1 MQPQHYPFQTT
12 AIIIAT
18 MPDNKHLL
26 IVAHNPSANTQK
38 LVDATLRG
46 ANHEDIEGVNV
57 KHIPPLQATP
67 DDVLWAD
74 AIILGTTENFGY
86 MSGALKDFFD
96 RIYYPCIDHTE
107 AMPYALYIR
116 AGLDG
121 TGTKIAVGKI
131 TTGLSWKPVQEPII
145 LHGEYDA
152 KFEDQCEEL
161 GMLMAA
167 SLEAGI
173 I

>member
-1 MQPQHYPFQTT
+1 MSNP
-12 AIIIAT
+12 
-18 MPDNKHLL
+18 KHLL
-26 IVAHNPSANTQK
+26 IVAHDPSPNTQR
-38 LVDATLRG
+38 LVNATMRG
-46 ANHEDIEGVNV
+46 ATHADIAGVET
-57 KHIPPLQATP
+57 KHIPPLQANA

-96 RIYYPCIDHTE
+96 RIYYPCLDHTE
-107 AMPYALYIR
+107 ALPFAAYIR

-121 TGTKIAVGKI
+121 SGTKIAIGKI
-131 TTGLSWKPVQEPII
+131 TTGLKWKPVQETMI
-145 LHGEYDA
+145 LHGDYRRE
-152 KFEDQCEEL
+152 FETQCEEL

>member
-1 MQPQHYPFQTT
+1 
-12 AIIIAT
+12 
-18 MPDNKHLL
+18 MPDKKHLL
-26 IVAHNPSANTQK
+26 IVAHNPSPNTQK

-46 ANHEDIEGVNV
+46 ATNEDIDGVDV
-57 KHIPPLQATP
+57 KHIPPLQATA

-96 RIYYPCIDHTE
+96 RIYYPCIEQTE
-107 AMPYALYIR
+107 AMPFALYIR

-121 TGTKIAVGKI
+121 TGTRIAVAKI
-131 TTGLSWKPVQEPII
+131 TTGLSWKTVQEPII
-145 LHGEYDA
+145 LHGEY
-152 KFEDQCEEL
+152 KSEFEGQCEEL

>member
-1 MQPQHYPFQTT
+1 
-12 AIIIAT
+12 
-18 MPDNKHLL
+18 MPERKHLL
-26 IVAHNPSANTQK
+26 VVAHNPSPNTQK
-38 LVDATLRG
+38 LVEATLRG
-46 ANHEDIEGVNV
+46 ANHEDIAGVEV
-57 KHIPPLQATP
+57 RFLPPLQAQP

-96 RIYYPCIDHTE
+96 RVYYPCLEHTE
-107 AMPYALYIR
+107 AMPFAVYIR

-121 TGTKIAVGKI
+121 TGTRIAIEKI
-131 TTGLSWKPVQEPII
+131 TSGLKWKAVQESMI
-145 LHGEYDA
+145 LHGEYREE
-152 KFEDQCEEL
+152 FEAQCEEL

-167 SLEAGI
+167 SLESGI

>member
-1 MQPQHYPFQTT
+1 MS
-12 AIIIAT
+12 AR
-18 MPDNKHLL
+18 KHLL
-26 IVAHNPSANTQK
+26 IVAHNPSPNTQK
-38 LVDATLRG
+38 LVEATLRG
-46 ANHEDIEGVNV
+46 ATHEDIAGVEA
-57 KHIPPLQATP
+57 KHIAPLMAYP
-67 DDVLWAD
+67 EDVLWAD

-96 RIYYPCIDHTE
+96 RIYYPCLEHTE
-107 AMPYALYIR
+107 ALPFAAYIR

-121 TGTKIAVGKI
+121 TGTKIAIGKI
-131 TTGLSWKPVQEPII
+131 TTGLKWKPVQETMI
-145 LHGEYDA
+145 LHGEYRPE
-152 KFEDQCEEL
+152 FETQCEEL

>member
-1 MQPQHYPFQTT
+1 MSE
-12 AIIIAT
+12 
-18 MPDNKHLL
+18 NKHLL
-26 IVAHNPSANTQK
+26 IVAHNPSPNTQK
-38 LVDATLRG
+38 LVDAVLKG
-46 ANHEDIEGVNV
+46 ATSEEIDDVEVRYR
-57 KHIPPLQATP
+57 PPLDAIV

-96 RIYYPCIDHTE
+96 RIFYPCLERTE
-107 AMPYALYIR
+107 AMPFATYIR

-131 TTGLSWKPVQEPII
+131 TSGLKWKPVQEAII
-145 LHGEYDA
+145 LHGDYKDE
-152 KFEDQCEEL
+152 FEEQCEEL